1 MKQLLMIFALAS
13 PLMLSGCN
21 TLQEKHSDIANACE
35 QGIRQLGMRLKKHD
49 LNIQQT
55 SLSRANSLLQAAQIQ
70 SQFAEYPGCLEKIQR
85 AEDYLSGRQT
95 AIISRLSI

>member
-1 MKQLLMIFALAS
+1 MKQLFMIFALVS

-35 QGIRQLGMRLKKHD
+35 QGIQQLGMRLKKHD
-49 LNIQQT
+49 LNIHQT
-55 SLSRANSLLQAAQIQ
+55 SLSRANSLLEAAQIQ

-85 AEDYLSGRQT
+85 AEDYLTGRQA